1 MLTFFIGLILGGM
14 CGLVITALIAAS
26 GNRTREEEAYHKGI
40 EDGKAM
46 NRK

>member
-1 MLTFFIGLILGGM
+1 MLNFLVGFILGSM
-14 CGLVITALIAAS
+14 FGLVVTALIVAS
-26 GNRTREEEAYHKGI
+26 GNRTREEEAYYKGI